1 MSEAEMNNNV
11 SHVSKNFIEEENN
24 ASTGSSLKVVVD
36 LGVEEE
42 NDDTFDNYLGSIGLS
57 KRTVKL

>member
-24 ASTGSSLKVVVD
+24 ASTGSSLKV
-36 LGVEEE
+36 E
-42 NDDTFDNYLGSIGLS
+42 NCVTCKTLTLTFYFL
-57 KRTVKL
+57 